1 MQGRYSAIGSMQI
14 FPLKGDFVDTLL
26 PALMRLDG
34 FSSSGSK
41 PAETQKR
48 VFKIEMNG
56 GAVNELSGF
65 PESGKQ
71 LSQKGWR
78 QH

>member
-34 FSSSGSK
+34 FSLSGSK
-41 PAETQKR
+41 PVKTQKR

-56 GAVNELSGF
+56 GVVNELSGF
-65 PESGKQ
+65 PKSGKQ